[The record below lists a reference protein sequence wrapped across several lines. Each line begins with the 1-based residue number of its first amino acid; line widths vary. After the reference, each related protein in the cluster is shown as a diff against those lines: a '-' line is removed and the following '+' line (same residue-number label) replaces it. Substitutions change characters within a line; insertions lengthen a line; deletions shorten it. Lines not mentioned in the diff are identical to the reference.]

1 MDSRADRG
9 AAAASGAAAAQG
21 AAVGGETRCSAA
33 RAGGPGTSRGTRIRR
48 LTDIAL
54 YSALALVL
62 SWLESMIPL
71 PVAIPG
77 VKLGLANV
85 AVLVAFFALD
95 ARGALATAV
104 VKVVASGL
112 LFGSPTMLAYS
123 LGGTALAYV
132 GMLVLTRVRGI
143 SAVLVSM
150 VAAILHNTGQLAVA
164 ALALSSP
171 SVFLTLPVLAVAAL
185 VTGALSG
192 AVATGVLACMPAEG
206 GGRPT
211 VDITMLEVHPGE
223 HVVLVGR
230 NGSGKTT
237 CALELA
243 GLAGPNLCQESHSTR
258 NLCQESHPTRN
269 LCQESHPTR
278 NLCQE
283 FHFVRSASAAP
294 PNEQNGIPDTG
305 GGESRAGA
313 APSDEQNAIPDTG
326 RGESQVAGELQ
337 RGRESGGES
346 GVEPPAVGMAF
357 QDPDS
362 QIVAPVVADDV
373 AFGLANRAMPPADMP
388 PVVRSALARSGAAG
402 LEGREVETL
411 SGGQRQRVCMAGLLA
426 LGPSLVIFDET
437 TSMLDA
443 PSRAAFARTV
453 RELAESGMA
462 VVTITQIADEA
473 FAADRI
479 AVVSDAAVIWQGTPG
494 ELLRR
499 PDVVSAAG
507 IEYPPVARL
516 ALELRDAGYDV
527 PLTNDEHELREVL
540 ACSRSKR

>member
-1 MDSRADRG
+1 MSWDAEMDSRADRG
-9 AAAASGAAAAQG
+9 AAAASGAAASGAAAAQG

-95 ARGALATAV
+95 AKGALATAV

-150 VAAILHNTGQLAVA
+150 VAAILHNAGQLAVA

-171 SVFLTLPVLAVAAL
+171 SVFLTLPVLGIAAL

-243 GLAGPNLCQESHSTR
+243 GLAPPNMCQESR
-258 NLCQESHPTRN
+258 
-269 LCQESHPTR
+269 
-278 NLCQE
+278 
-283 FHFVRSASAAP
+283 FVRRTS
-294 PNEQNGIPDTG
+294 
-305 GGESRAGA
+305 A

-326 RGESQVAGELQ
+326 RGESQVDGELQ
-337 RGRESGGES
+337 RGREPGGEFGVEPQLREEPPLGGEPSLGGEPQLGRESGGES

-373 AFGLANRAMPPADMP
+373 AFGLENRAMPPADMP
-388 PVVRSALARSGAAG
+388 PVVRSALERAGAAG

-479 AVVSDAAVIWQGTPG
+479 AVVSDAAVIWQGTPD